1 MAIQRHWVLGLI
13 LGSTFQEVM
22 DFVISG
28 AMLTTFIITLP

>member
-1 MAIQRHWVLGLI
+1 VLGLI

-28 AMLTTFIITLP
+28 AMLTKAKACKVARQE